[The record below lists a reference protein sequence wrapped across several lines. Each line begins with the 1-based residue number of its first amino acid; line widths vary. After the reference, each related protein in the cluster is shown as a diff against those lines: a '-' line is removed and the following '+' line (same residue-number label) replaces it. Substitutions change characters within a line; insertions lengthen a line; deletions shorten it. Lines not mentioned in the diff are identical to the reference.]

1 VVSSWDVQ
9 LIIDRSVAG
18 ARGGEAFAVQPIVS
32 AFDRKGVQKHVDML
46 GTMEAELYYYGSSSS
61 AEEYERLPLTVF
73 VPGHGGGGGKC
84 TTVGKKDGDGDGDG
98 DGADPITNPLVGG
111 EATFENLC
119 IDKAGDGYKIRY
131 TLKDEYN
138 ISLGH
143 VVGDAFN
150 VSVGEAYQ
158 LGLIRQPH
166 GVYGGIHW
174 EVMPIVAVQDRG
186 YNTITSVNNGTVSIA
201 LCVTPTA
208 DNNILIS
215 TRYSN

>member
-1 VVSSWDVQ
+1 MATSNSLIGFTFSNRAATVWPELDKRDRRFDFLTGEKKSLFALHDV
-9 LIIDRSVAG
+9 L
-18 ARGGEAFAVQPIVS
+18 
-32 AFDRKGVQKHVDML
+32 
-46 GTMEAELYYYGSSSS
+46 
-61 AEEYERLPLTVF
+61 
-73 VPGHGGGGGKC
+73 
-84 TTVGKKDGDGDGDG
+84 GDGDGDG
-98 DGADPITNPLVGG
+98 DGVDPITNPLVGG